1 MRRAALAVL
10 AFVLAGCGAAKS
22 PAVANVGTTTRTAT
36 RDATSAAIGDPA
48 LAYSRCMR
56 ANGVRGFPDP
66 GPDGGFQFQAGSDTS
81 PSSPAFEKA
90 RAKCQSLMPGLA
102 PGTVTHPSAQWLAR
116 MIEAAQCMRAHGVP
130 SFPDP
135 TTTIP
140 PMPTGGNGL
149 ISDIDGA
156 VFEFPTSID
165 EQSPAFIHAA
175 RVCGFPL
182 HNH

>member
-1 MRRAALAVL
+1 MRRAALIALV
-10 AFVLAGCGAAKS
+10 FVVAGCGGARS
-22 PAVANVGTTTRTAT
+22 P
-36 RDATSAAIGDPA
+36 SAASVATEAANPA

-56 ANGVRGFPDP
+56 AHGVPGFPDP
-66 GPDGGFQFQAGSDTS
+66 EPGGGFVFPAGSGVD
-81 PSSPAFEKA
+81 PSSPAFARA
-90 RAKCQSLMPGLA
+90 RAKCRKLMPVGLT
-102 PGTVTHPSAQWLAR
+102 PGTATHPTAQWLAR
-116 MIEAAQCMRAHGVP
+116 MIEAARCMRAHGVP

-140 PMPTGGNGL
+140 PMPAGGNGL

-156 VFEFPTSID
+156 VFAIPTSID
-165 EQSPAFIHAA
+165 EQSPAFVRAA